1 MPCTAPPRCRA
12 HSVSLKLFWRKIVTT
27 RKTFSYSD
35 AIRKV
40 IWLDGP
46 EILWSISV
54 SVKNSKLSF
63 EKRANL
69 KFLLLCVCV
78 SGCVRLC
85 VWVCVFVRQ
94 SVSGCDE
101 GFFGVTAISVILG
114 LKGDSNSYD
123 FLFILFS
130 ENTEAINKKRH
141 FAFRCWPGNSFQ
153 VISWLIGSVSANFFS
168 LKRNLKKSWSCR
180 LEI

>member
-12 HSVSLKLFWRKIVTT
+12 HSFCLRSFWRKIVDSIVTT

-35 AIRKV
+35 VIRKV

-54 SVKNSKLSF
+54 SVKNSKLAF
-63 EKRANL
+63 EKELTWSFAVAMRV
-69 KFLLLCVCV
+69 CQVCVWVCV
-78 SGCVRLC
+78 SGCVFEC
-85 VWVCVFVRQ
+85 VIVC
-94 SVSGCDE
+94 GCGE
-101 GFFGVTAISVILG
+101 GSFGVTAISVILG

-130 ENTEAINKKRH
+130 ENSEAINKKDILH
-141 FAFRCWPGNSFQ
+141 FDAGQENLSKLFLDSSGQFLQIFFLSN
-153 VISWLIGSVSANFFS
+153 VI
-168 LKRNLKKSWSCR
+168 
-180 LEI
+180 